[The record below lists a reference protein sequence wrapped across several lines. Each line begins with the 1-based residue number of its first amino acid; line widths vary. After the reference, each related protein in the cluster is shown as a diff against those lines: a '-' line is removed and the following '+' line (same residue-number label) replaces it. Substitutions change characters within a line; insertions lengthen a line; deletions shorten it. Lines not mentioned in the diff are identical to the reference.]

1 MTNRANVRVLG
12 RSSSSGRFVT
22 STSSTSTSEVTT
34 VRGNY
39 KHKRKRP
46 VSDKDVEAA
55 VYAYVRAVRALKR
68 TSINTLEISKS
79 LEIPLAKVEKTV
91 SELRSKGIKIV
102 S

>member
-1 MTNRANVRVLG
+1 MTNRATVRVIG
-12 RSSSSGRFVT
+12 RGSSSGKFVT
-22 STSSTSTSEVTT
+22 STSSTSTSEVAP
-34 VRGNY
+34 VQGIYR
-39 KHKRKRP
+39 HKRKRP

-55 VYAYVRAVRALKR
+55 VYAYVRAVRALGR
-68 TSINTLEISKS
+68 MSINTLEISRS